1 MRKARHS
8 EASNLLIHN
17 PLLHSV
23 NLDDYVVLGFRAYDN
38 KKYREAVE
46 YFSKALSLKSGD
58 TKILY
63 YKALSLYKIQM
74 YEEAIKCYSKLLEIK
89 PGFKAAWKGKGD
101 TLLLLERFRDAVKC
115 YKKALEIDPFDE
127 ELKKKKE
134 ELEYI
139 WDY

>member
-1 MRKARHS
+1 MNIDNYA
-8 EASNLLIHN
+8 
-17 PLLHSV
+17 
-23 NLDDYVVLGFRAYDN
+23 VLEFRAYHD
-38 KKYREAVE
+38 KKYMDAVK
-46 YFSKALSLKSGD
+46 YFSKVLELKPAD

-63 YKALSLYKIQM
+63 YKALSLYKIKM
-74 YEEAIKCYSKLLEIK
+74 YEEAVNCYSKLLEIK

-101 TLLLLERFRDAVKC
+101 TLLLLERFREAVKY